1 MPTMASRNLQP
12 FASPVILEGK
22 LILQQLVVMGKKA
35 NNNNHNNNPLEWDDS
50 LPENMNQRWR
60 HWRDTL
66 PNLENVSIP
75 QCYHRR
81 GFGTVERRE
90 IHAFSDASKEAIGIA
105 VYLREVDTG
114 GEISILLLYRRSK
127 IAPIHSTS
135 IRRLELCGTSHPSS
149 RDDSQGTRC
158 ES

>member
-1 MPTMASRNLQP
+1 MPTLASRNLQP

-22 LILQQLVVMGKKA
+22 LILQQLVIMGKKA
-35 NNNNHNNNPLEWDDS
+35 NNNNPLGWDDS

-81 GFGTVERRE
+81 GFGTVESRE
-90 IHAFSDASKEAIGIA
+90 INAFSDAGKEAIGIA
-105 VYLREVDTG
+105 VYLLEVDTG

-135 IRRLELCGTSHPSS
+135 IPRLELCGTSHPSS

>member
-1 MPTMASRNLQP
+1 MPTLASRNLQP

-35 NNNNHNNNPLEWDDS
+35 NNNNPLGWDDS

-90 IHAFSDASKEAIGIA
+90 IDASTQVRKPSES
-105 VYLREVDTG
+105 LSTCER
-114 GEISILLLYRRSK
+114 SILEEK
-127 IAPIHSTS
+127 
-135 IRRLELCGTSHPSS
+135 
-149 RDDSQGTRC
+149 
-158 ES
+158 